1 MIVVADSTPIISLLK
16 IKRLGIL
23 EKLFGEVL
31 IPPAVFDELVRNP
44 DFRDEAEE
52 IRSCR
57 FIRSCEPE
65 GGLSGADLIRRI
77 GGIDIGE
84 SEAIMLTKALSADL
98 LIIDEVK
105 GRRAA
110 LDAGVR
116 ITGTIGVLLVAFKKK
131 LLTAGEIEECVS
143 GLRNAG
149 RHIGE
154 KHFEKLLGMIRR

>member
-1 MIVVADSTPIISLLK
+1 MKRTLPLLFSALLLASSLLAC
-16 IKRLGIL
+16 GGAASSPAPAS
-23 EKLFGEVL
+23 GETQADAAAS
-31 IPPAVFDELVRNP
+31 PAET
-44 DFRDEAEE
+44 EAEK

-57 FIRSCEPE
+57 FIRSFEPE
-65 GGLSGADLIRRI
+65 GGLSRADLVRRI

-110 LDAGVR
+110 IDAGVR
-116 ITGTIGVLLVAFKKK
+116 ITGTIGVLLVAFEKK

-143 GLRNAG
+143 GLRSAG